1 MLLSCPRP
9 AWIVFLVMK
18 SATIK
23 WSNEILE
30 RKGDNWNA
38 PLVWWVPKSEALK
51 VINELKK
58 KIVALEN
65 ELK

>member
-1 MLLSCPRP
+1 
-9 AWIVFLVMK
+9 MK

-38 PLVWWVPKSEALK
+38 PLVWWIPKSEALK

-58 KIVALEN
+58 KIVTLEN
-65 ELK
+65 ELNK